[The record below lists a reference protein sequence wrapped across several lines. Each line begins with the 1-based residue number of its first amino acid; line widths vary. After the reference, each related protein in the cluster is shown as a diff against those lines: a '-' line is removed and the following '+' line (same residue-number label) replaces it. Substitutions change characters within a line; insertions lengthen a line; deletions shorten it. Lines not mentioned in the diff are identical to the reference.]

1 MCGIQPGEKV
11 VFTPEQMEVTVA
23 DGTHI
28 EFCGKLFTLS
38 GFCRA
43 FMPEGR
49 RKPSNAYQGPKYFTY
64 NGVTPQSSGR
74 RKPYAGR
81 QGRKA
86 RRQNPPATERTPYS
100 RHNWHRNAW
109 ERESLPFTTTGK
121 TAA

>member
-64 NGVTPQSSGR
+64 NGVTLAKLRAEKAVCGETGAQGTTAEP
-74 RKPYAGR
+74 AGD
-81 QGRKA
+81 GK
-86 RRQNPPATERTPYS
+86 
-100 RHNWHRNAW
+100 NAVQP
-109 ERESLPFTTTGK
+109 S
-121 TAA
+121 